1 MDDPV
6 SPPRVKICGLT
17 RTEDAELAIE
27 LGAWALGLIFAP
39 GSARR
44 ARAAD
49 AERIA
54 ALARKRAEVAGVF
67 VNAPLDEV
75 ARLHD
80 RIGFTLLQLHGDEG
94 PAYCGEAHR
103 RTGARVIKARAV
115 RDRGD
120 VQALDAFRDADYHLI
135 DAPKGAGA
143 EPVDLDLVRAR
154 RSHVPLILA
163 GGLTAET
170 VAGAAAAARPFAVD
184 TATGTEAEPGVK
196 DPEKLRAFFAA
207 LEAVGD
213 ASVRRAETTSGPRG
227 VVG

>member
-1 MDDPV
+1 MRDAPA
-6 SPPRVKICGLT
+6 VKICGLT
-17 RTEDAELAIE
+17 RLEDAQLAVE

-39 GSARR
+39 GSPRR
-44 ARAAD
+44 CRPAE

-54 ALARKRAEVAGVF
+54 AALRRRVELAGVF

-80 RIGFTLLQLHGDEG
+80 RVGFTLLQLHGDEG

-120 VQALDAFRDADYHLI
+120 VQALDAFRDVDYHLI
-135 DAPKGAGA
+135 DAPKGAAA

-184 TATGTEAEPGVK
+184 TASGTEAEPGVK

-227 VVG
+227 VVA

>member
-1 MDDPV
+1 VDDPV

-75 ARLHD
+75 VRLHN

-94 PAYCGEAHR
+94 PAYAAEAHR
-103 RTGARVIKARAV
+103 RTGIRVIKAHAV

-120 VQALDAFRDADYHLI
+120 VQALDAFRDVAFHLV
-135 DAPKGAGA
+135 DAPKSGPS
-143 EPVDLDLVRAR
+143 EPIDLELVHGR
-154 RSHVPLILA
+154 RSDVPLILA
-163 GGLTAET
+163 GGLTPEN
-170 VAGAAAAARPFAVD
+170 VAAAAAEAHPYAVD
-184 TATGTEAEPGVK
+184 TASGTEAEPGVK
-196 DPEKLRAFFAA
+196 DPEKLRGFFAA
-207 LEAVGD
+207 IHPQPPVTA
-213 ASVRRAETTSGPRG
+213 
-227 VVG
+227 